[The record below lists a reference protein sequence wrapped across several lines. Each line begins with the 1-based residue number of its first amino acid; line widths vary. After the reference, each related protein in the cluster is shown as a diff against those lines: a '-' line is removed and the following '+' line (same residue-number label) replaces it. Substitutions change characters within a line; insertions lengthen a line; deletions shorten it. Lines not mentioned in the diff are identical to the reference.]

1 MSNLATTIRPVRV
14 RVANASATRQ
24 RFYAQAVL
32 CLLGLLPVYNLI
44 IYQQFPWL
52 TAANPTIVG
61 IRASDLCLLAW
72 LIVVGPSLL
81 WDHWESLRRD
91 PYLVLSAALFAW
103 SLGRDVS
110 LGAEGIVEY
119 APAGLLFLV
128 VYGAASRC
136 NAAALPFG
144 RAAKWGISF
153 YLAFGLIQIATGA
166 VVDGRV
172 QSVFGNPNFL
182 AFYMLHMLVLLEWRG
197 PTVTGHW
204 VWQALAVIGIVV
216 SKTRSVLLG
225 VVVLLTFRLRGAWK
239 YAFVSA
245 VAVAVYVFPY
255 VMRLERD
262 NVAVLNGR
270 VSMWR
275 QVLASADEFDW
286 IFGSGKDAISQAE
299 ILPMYRDG
307 AVVGYYQ
314 PQSEYLQL
322 WAEHGLVG
330 LLLWAGAI
338 AAYLRALWR
347 FRADRIVGIVICYVF
362 VMMVLQAVEC
372 DIFQN
377 LAVAAVLGLGMARA
391 NALRA
396 GAASV
401 RARKPAGRATSA
413 AAKGDR

>member
-1 MSNLATTIRPVRV
+1 VCI
-14 RVANASATRQ
+14 ASAPATRQ
-24 RFYAQAVL
+24 RFYGLAVFW
-32 CLLGLLPVYNLI
+32 LLGLLPIYNLVV
-44 IYQQFPWL
+44 YHQFPWL
-52 TAANPTIVG
+52 TAGNPTIAG
-61 IRASDLCLLAW
+61 LRASDLCLLVW

-81 WDHWESLRRD
+81 WDHWEPLRRD
-91 PYLVLSAALFAW
+91 LYLVLSTALFAW
-103 SLGRDVS
+103 CLGRDVA
-110 LGAEGIVEY
+110 LGVDGIIEY

-136 NAAALPFG
+136 NAATLSFG
-144 RAAKWGISF
+144 RVAKWGASF
-153 YLAFGLIQIATGA
+153 YLAFGLLQIVTGT

-197 PTVTGHW
+197 PARAGHW
-204 VWQALAVIGIVV
+204 AWQALAVVGIVV

-225 VVVLLTFRLRGAWK
+225 VVVLLTFRLRRAWK

-245 VAVAVYVFPY
+245 VAVAIYVFPY

-262 NVAVLNGR
+262 NVSVLNGR

-286 IFGSGKDAISQAE
+286 VFGSGKNAIGQAE
-299 ILPMYRDG
+299 ILPMYQDG
-307 AVVGYYQ
+307 RIVGYYQ

-338 AAYLRALWR
+338 GAYLRRLWR
-347 FRADRIVGIVICYVF
+347 FRADRVIGIVICYVF
-362 VMMVLQAVEC
+362 VMMVLQTVEC
-372 DIFQN
+372 DMFQN

-396 GAASV
+396 AAATG
-401 RARKPAGRATSA
+401 RARKPAGRPARA
-413 AAKGDR
+413 AAKGER